1 MNRDGS
7 SDNPMDRKQAL
18 MKVTVLLYCYH
29 LAKMSVDLI
38 GSDAVVCN
46 ECHTVQKFVVP
57 ITDASVPDN

>member
-1 MNRDGS
+1 
-7 SDNPMDRKQAL
+7 MDRKQAL